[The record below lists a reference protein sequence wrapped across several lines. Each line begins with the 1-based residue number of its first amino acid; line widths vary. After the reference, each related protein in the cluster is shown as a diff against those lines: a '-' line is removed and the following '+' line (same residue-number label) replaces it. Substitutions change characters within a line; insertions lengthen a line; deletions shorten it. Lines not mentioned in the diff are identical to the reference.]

1 MTKSYDFVNM
11 KAHGNT
17 ALHMAAALRNE
28 INQEEI
34 VKLLLKHGADPSIK
48 NLENEQAIHLVQ
60 QGEDGS
66 KEAVEERQRELYSEF
81 CSSRVNILELENTFP
96 SESFCF

>member
-66 KEAVEERQRELYSEF
+66 
-81 CSSRVNILELENTFP
+81 RVRKLLKKDRGSCTVNSVHP
-96 SESFCF
+96 ESTY